1 VYTGAKS
8 RAAKIKSQHGDAE
21 SIKGFRRL
29 VNHFVVH
36 RAAKKRMRMADNR
49 GERRIRGCGWGPE
62 NRFEASGRTFQEE
75 IAGFVCADHRRA
87 MDKLKFSASKE
98 KDRMRLAIPGS
109 SIPRGK
115 H

>member
-1 VYTGAKS
+1 
-8 RAAKIKSQHGDAE
+8 
-21 SIKGFRRL
+21 
-29 VNHFVVH
+29 
-36 RAAKKRMRMADNR
+36 MRMADNG
-49 GERRIRGCGWGPE
+49 GERRMRGSGRGPE
-62 NRFEASGRTFQEE
+62 NRFEASGRAFQKE

-87 MDKLKFSASKE
+87 MDKLQFSASKE